1 MQDQLYALL
10 QNTSTD
16 PADCYKIN
24 GRSTLYFKIQNSES
38 GSISGSS
45 DFEKVWCTYICKN
58 AKSSA

>member
-45 DFEKVWCTYICKN
+45 DFEKV
-58 AKSSA
+58 